1 MKLKLILLLINLG
14 LATSI
19 FSQSLLYLYDAAG
32 NRITRMQVATR
43 SFVLQKN
50 EVNVVS
56 SEGLLERKA
65 IKLFP
70 NPVQTKLTVLLSEL
84 FEPGYGEVF
93 LYDLQGRLLLSQDV
107 TSIRTILQLDS
118 FVSGTSLM
126 AYSFSRDIY
135 FYSDI
140 PIYGTTI
147 F

>member
-84 FEPGYGEVF
+84 FEPGYGE
-93 LYDLQGRLLLSQDV
+93 DLQGRLLLSQDV

-118 FVSGTSLM
+118 FVSGTYLLKLV
-126 AYSFSRDIY
+126 FGSRQSIWK
-135 FYSDI
+135 I
-140 PIYGTTI
+140 IKE
-147 F
+147 

>member
-65 IKLFP
+65 IKLDRKS
-70 NPVQTKLTVLLSEL
+70 T
-84 FEPGYGEVF
+84 
-93 LYDLQGRLLLSQDV
+93 RLNSSH
-107 TSIRTILQLDS
+107 TDS
-118 FVSGTSLM
+118 YRMPSS
-126 AYSFSRDIY
+126 A
-135 FYSDI
+135 
-140 PIYGTTI
+140 
-147 F
+147 

>member
-1 MKLKLILLLINLG
+1 MELQLILLLINLG

-118 FVSGTSLM
+118 FVSGTYLLKLV
-126 AYSFSRDIY
+126 FGSRQSIWK
-135 FYSDI
+135 I
-140 PIYGTTI
+140 IKE
-147 F
+147 